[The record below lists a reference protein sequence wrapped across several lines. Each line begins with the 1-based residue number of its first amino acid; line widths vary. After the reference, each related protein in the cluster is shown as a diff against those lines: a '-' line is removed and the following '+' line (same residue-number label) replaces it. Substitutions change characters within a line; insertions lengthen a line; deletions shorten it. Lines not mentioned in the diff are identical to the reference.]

1 MFAAGSVEEEALQL
15 LMHEKKIQEMEK
27 ELRTL
32 LNFRYGHQTWEQM
45 IELRRKIVKQRER
58 EVYRREEMKRQMIE
72 ILSVVFSIALIGA
85 SFVFFAYLYTSNR

>member
-72 ILSVVFSIALIGA
+72 ILSVVFLIALIGA
-85 SFVFFAYLYTSNR
+85 AIVFFVYLYTSNR